1 MKDLHTSAH
10 REDVLCIIPDILY
23 KYLHTSSHQ
32 IAEHEGVNMKDLHT
46 SADWKYIPCKI
57 FSSVRIVQPMVNL
70 FQGLDGCNT

>member
-10 REDVLCIIPDILY
+10 REDVLCIIPDILN

-32 IAEHEGVNMKDLHT
+32 IAEHEGVNMEDLHT

-57 FSSVRIVQPMVNL
+57 SHL
-70 FQGLDGCNT
+70 FQLFNPWETFFKAWMGVT

>member
-46 SADWKYIPCKI
+46 SADWKYIPCEI
-57 FSSVRIVQPMVNL
+57 SHLELFNPWETL